1 MAEEIYIKKIEDII
15 GVVLDQKYDV
25 RIDRHRSS
33 FLYRGLPNDSFTLTT
48 SIERNCK
55 EKWTDLE
62 KPILRNFTKYAAMH
76 MPDLKDSVWK
86 QLIIGQHHGLPTRLL
101 DWTYSPLIAMHFAT
115 SGEHLHEMDEHN
127 GLIWKIDIEELN
139 LLLPQKYQEALNREK
154 AYLFTTDMMRNVVH
168 DLESYDKDM
177 SDQSMVFLEPPSF
190 DERIINQYSYF
201 SVVPKNIGCIEDFL
215 DKYTHKTVKYIIDKD
230 LRWEI
235 RDMLDRLN
243 INERIIFPDLD
254 GLSNWLK
261 RHYFVKESR

>member
-1 MAEEIYIKKIEDII
+1 MLQEIYISKMEDLISI
-15 GVVLDQKYDV
+15 VLDQKYDV

-33 FLYRGLPNDSFTLTT
+33 FLYRGLPNDQFTLIT

-55 EKWTDLE
+55 DKWCDLE
-62 KPILRNFTKYAAMH
+62 KSILRNFTKYAALH

-127 GLIWKIDIEELN
+127 GIIWKIDIEELN
-139 LLLPQKYQEALNREK
+139 ALLPEAYQNKLNSEK
-154 AYLFTTDMMRNVVH
+154 AYLFTTDMMTDIVN
-168 DLESYDKDM
+168 DLESYDNDM
-177 SDQSMVFLEPPSF
+177 QDKSMVFVEPPSF

-201 SVVPKNIGCIEDFL
+201 SIVPKNIGCIENFL
-215 DKYTHKTVKYIIDKD
+215 EAHTKNTVKFVLDKD

-261 RHYFVKESR
+261 RHYFVK